1 MTSYIERESIASGL
15 RDIYPIADAYDRCA
29 YSHSNHYA
37 EEASIYR
44 SIQSCINEGSGRSH
58 VYTIRNLIEL
68 TEPPTTT
75 IAIPKDSS
83 VRDDDGNYL
92 GTYKCLICGADVWAD
107 LESVTPYCPM
117 CGAKV
122 VE

>member
-15 RDIYPIADAYDRCA
+15 REIYPVAKAYDRCA
-29 YSHSNHYA
+29 YSHDNHDA
-37 EEASIYR
+37 EEAAIYR

-58 VYTIRNLIEL
+58 IYTIGNLIEL

-83 VRDDDGNYL
+83 FRDADGNYL
-92 GTYKCLICGADVWAD
+92 GTYKCLLCGADVWAD
-107 LESVTPYCPM
+107 LDSVTPYCPM

>member
-15 RDIYPIADAYDRCA
+15 RDIYPIAEAYDRRA
-29 YSHSNHYA
+29 YSHSNYDA

-68 TEPPTTT
+68 TESPTTT

-83 VRDDDGNYL
+83 VRDADGNYL

-122 VE
+122 VC